1 MKYSEIIEKYVK
13 GELDAEQAA
22 VVERDIEKHEA
33 ISEHLAEREEIPELE
48 AMLGVGETKTQT
60 DCDESKAFAKKVRK
74 QIRRAFLK
82 AGLITG
88 LAVLAAVLFCL
99 YALPKIV
106 DRAYYDP
113 TEVVMTD
120 EYGYETNRMSRDLT
134 VFTELFL
141 PTGFRENVEAVSMGY
156 GKYSLYIQQ
165 NHSLTG
171 VFRDTAGVLDRGR
184 LTLYDPNILK
194 FPVVNIFQPHRAG
207 VHCFADC
214 RIEAEPTLE
223 SLIGDMREGDRR
235 VVYITFK
242 QPLTY
247 SETLYWCVAA
257 YNVTPLWGAACSG
270 GEVKTPVL
278 YGAHL
283 VPYGAVRSLAGEE
296 YPYLSATSCIR
307 SEECMQQH
315 IVSML
320 RYAADNEEAMKMLTK
335 GQWDDQFTA
344 SCRET
349 AADIAEN
356 GVRFYGV
363 MFTADAETI
372 SEIYTGLDYSA
383 IYVAPLEG

>member
-1 MKYSEIIEKYVK
+1 MKYSELIEKYVK
-13 GELDAEQAA
+13 GELDNEQAA
-22 VVERDIEKHEA
+22 EVAREIEKHEA
-33 ISEHLAEREEIPELE
+33 IAEHIAEREEIPELE
-48 AMLGVGETKTQT
+48 ALLEGEKAETRS
-60 DCDESKAFAKKVRK
+60 DSDESKAFAKKVRK

-99 YALPKIV
+99 YSLPKIV

-113 TEVVMTD
+113 TVVVETD

-134 VFTELFL
+134 VFSELFL
-141 PTGFRENVEAVSMGY
+141 PAGFRENVEAVSLGY

-171 VFRDTAGVLDRGR
+171 VFRDTAGMLDRGR

-194 FPVVNIFQPHRAG
+194 FPVVNIFQPYRAG

-214 RIEAEPTLE
+214 RMDPEASLD
-223 SLIGDMREGDRR
+223 SLIGDMREGERR
-235 VVYITFK
+235 VVYVTFK
-242 QPLTY
+242 QPMTY
-247 SETLYWCVAA
+247 SETLYWCEVV
-257 YNVTPLWGAACSG
+257 NCVTPLWGAACSG

-283 VPYGAVRSLAGEE
+283 VPYGVVRSLGGEE
-296 YPYLSATSCIR
+296 YPYLSATSCIKT
-307 SEECMQQH
+307 EECMQQH
-315 IVSML
+315 IASML
-320 RYAADNEEAMKMLTK
+320 KYAADNEEAMKLLTN
-335 GQWDDQFTA
+335 GQWDEQFTA
-344 SCRET
+344 ACRES

-363 MFTADAETI
+363 MFTADADTI
-372 SEIYTGLDYSA
+372 KEIYTGLDYSA